1 MTQIDVSFFYNK
13 IGDNMKVYLDLILI
27 INFIFD
33 FLILLSVS
41 YILKRNTSITRLLL
55 GAFSGSVSILFL
67 FIKLNNLTLILFKL
81 IISIIMLIVTFNYK
95 NFKYFMHNF
104 IYLYL
109 VSIILGG
116 FLYFI
121 NNSFC
126 YNNKGF
132 IFYKNGNV
140 VSILFLIILSPLIL
154 YLYYKELK
162 NYKINYSNYYN
173 IELFFNEKDKIKLI
187 AFLDTGNKLIDPY
200 KKRNIIIVD
209 RKKII
214 YDINEFKMIL
224 VPFKTINYN
233 GVLKCFKVNKMIIEG
248 IGNRYNFLVG
258 IMDESFH
265 MDGIDCII
273 GSRILE
279 G

>member
-109 VSIILGG
+109 VSIILG
-116 FLYFI
+116 
-121 NNSFC
+121 
-126 YNNKGF
+126 
-132 IFYKNGNV
+132 
-140 VSILFLIILSPLIL
+140 
-154 YLYYKELK
+154 
-162 NYKINYSNYYN
+162 
-173 IELFFNEKDKIKLI
+173 
-187 AFLDTGNKLIDPY
+187 
-200 KKRNIIIVD
+200 
-209 RKKII
+209 
-214 YDINEFKMIL
+214 
-224 VPFKTINYN
+224 
-233 GVLKCFKVNKMIIEG
+233 
-248 IGNRYNFLVG
+248 
-258 IMDESFH
+258 
-265 MDGIDCII
+265 
-273 GSRILE
+273 
-279 G
+279 